1 MEERPLI
8 VFTLLTQAAV
18 GAGLATAVVQAAPVD
33 AEGARTIAA
42 VGWTLAAL
50 LVASGLLASC
60 AHLGVLVNAWR
71 AAMNWRSSWL
81 SREILATG
89 TFTGLTALAAL
100 STLRG
105 GPAALL
111 QGLALGAGLLAIHCM
126 AMAYRLPTV
135 PAWNSNLTHLSFFL
149 TALVLGSL
157 VLGGLAPLAGGA
169 AGKTLGSWAATA
181 LVILTGCSLT
191 LTGTWVVRLPE
202 PLRSD
207 ILDAH
212 SFVLW
217 GRVGLALLGMITAL
231 CLITGTWP
239 PLGNQILR
247 LAACG
252 AITGSE
258 VLGRALFYIGH
269 APHDVYL
276 HRG

>member
-18 GAGLATAVVQAAPVD
+18 GAGLAVAVAQAGPVD
-33 AEGARTIAA
+33 PEGARAVAA
-42 VGWTLAAL
+42 VGWPLAAL

-89 TFTGLTALAAL
+89 AFAGLTALAAL

-111 QGLALGAGLLAIHCM
+111 QGLALGAGLFAIHCM

-135 PAWNSNLTHLSFFL
+135 PAWNSSLTHLSFFL
-149 TALVLGSL
+149 TTLVLGSL
-157 VLGGLAPLAGGA
+157 VLGGLAPLADGTF
-169 AGKTLGSWAATA
+169 GKTLGTWAATT
-181 LVILTGCSLT
+181 LVILAGCSLT
-191 LTGTWVVRLPE
+191 LTGIWVVRLPE
-202 PLRSD
+202 SLRSD
-207 ILDAH
+207 LLDTH

-217 GRVGLALLGMITAL
+217 GRVGLALLGMVTAL

-258 VLGRALFYIGH
+258 VLGRALFYLGP

>member
-8 VFTLLTQAAV
+8 VFTLLTQAAM
-18 GAGLATAVVQAAPVD
+18 GAGLAVAVVQAGPVD
-33 AEGARTIAA
+33 VEGARAVAA
-42 VGWTLAAL
+42 VGWPLAAF
-50 LVASGLLASC
+50 LVAAGLLASC
-60 AHLGVLVNAWR
+60 AHLGVLGNAWR

-89 TFTGLTALAAL
+89 TFAGLTVLAAL

-105 GPAALL
+105 GPAGLL

-135 PAWNSNLTHLSFFL
+135 PAWNSSLTHLSFFL
-149 TALVLGSL
+149 TVLVLGSL
-157 VLGGLAPLAGGA
+157 VLGGLGSLVDGTASGA
-169 AGKTLGSWAATA
+169 LGTWAATV

-191 LTGTWVVRLPE
+191 LTGTWLVRLPA

-217 GRVGLALLGMITAL
+217 GRVGLALLGMVTAL
-231 CLITGTWP
+231 CLIAGTWSA
-239 PLGNQILR
+239 LGSQILR
-247 LAACG
+247 LTTCG

-276 HRG
+276 HRS